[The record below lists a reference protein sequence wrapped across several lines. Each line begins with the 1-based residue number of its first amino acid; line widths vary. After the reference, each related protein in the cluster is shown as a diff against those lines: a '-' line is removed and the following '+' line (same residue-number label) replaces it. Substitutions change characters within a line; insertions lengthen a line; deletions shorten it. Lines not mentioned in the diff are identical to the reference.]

1 METSQESAA
10 DHLTRSCTMNTGDD
24 DKTTGSAQLEDD
36 MKYGDISSDQ
46 LACLGGWPRLI
57 LSFATYDRDVRH
69 LSLMRTKTQE
79 EPIHASKIDAIMAMA
94 ECSLEQYSSTCREGI
109 SAASTKVPVQ
119 CVRSSMLACDGWYA
133 ISVSLQ
139 GRCDG
144 ECITT
149 AAM

>member
-79 EPIHASKIDAIMAMA
+79 EF
-94 ECSLEQYSSTCREGI
+94 SSSPSYDTGI
-109 SAASTKVPVQ
+109 VSV
-119 CVRSSMLACDGWYA
+119 
-133 ISVSLQ
+133 ISI
-139 GRCDG
+139 RPRR
-144 ECITT
+144 
-149 AAM
+149 